1 MRITMIDRRAL
12 AKLEWER
19 YRKARKKEKG
29 RILDGFVQQ
38 AQCSRDHARWLL
50 RNHGRRV
57 ELKPSVFVQGDARQ
71 RMPRRRKKCYGPEL
85 VAPLKR
91 IWELLD
97 CICGKLL
104 AAALPQVLPRLV
116 ACGELKLRKAVE
128 HKLLAM
134 SASTIDRLLKPE
146 RAKYRL
152 KKRRGGTKPGTL
164 LKQQIPVRTFADWTE
179 QEPGFL
185 EMDLVAHDGGSASGD
200 YCQTL
205 DLTDVH
211 TGWTVQRAVLNK
223 AEKWTFEALQHLRA
237 ELPFPLKG
245 LDSDNGG
252 EFINHHLQ
260 RYCAEQQITFTR
272 ARPWRKNDNCY
283 VEQKNWSI
291 VRRFVGYYRYEGPEA
306 RDLLNRLYALLQDYT
321 NFFVPTLKLKEKVRD
336 GARVVRRYYEPETPL
351 QRVLAA
357 PQVNALAKQRLR
369 RRYQRLNLAQLRR
382 QIDALQRKLT
392 QQARRGARTQESAA

>member
-1 MRITMIDRRAL
+1 MIDRRL
-12 AKLEWER
+12 LTKLKCDG
-19 YRKARKKEKG
+19 YRRARKKEKG
-29 RILDGFVQQ
+29 RILDAFVEQ

-57 ELKPSVFVQGDARQ
+57 EVKPRVFLEGDAR
-71 RMPRRRKKCYGPEL
+71 RRVPRRRKKRYGPEL

-91 IWELLD
+91 VWELLD

-104 AAALPQVLPRLV
+104 AAALPQVVPRLV
-116 ACGELKLRKAVE
+116 ACGELKLRKSLQN
-128 HKLLAM
+128 KLLAM

-146 RAKYRL
+146 REKHRL

-164 LKQQIPVRTFADWTE
+164 LKHQIPVRTFADWTE
-179 QEPGFL
+179 QEPGFF
-185 EMDLVAHDGGSASGD
+185 EMDLVAHDGGSAAGD

-223 AEKWTFEALQHLRA
+223 AEKWTVEALQHLRA

-260 RYCAEQQITFTR
+260 RYCVEQQITFTR
-272 ARPWRKNDNCY
+272 ARPWRKNDTCY
-283 VEQKNWSI
+283 VEQKNWSV
-291 VRRFVGYYRYEGPEA
+291 VRRFVGYARYEGPDA
-306 RDLLNRLYALLQDYT
+306 RDLLNQLYARLQDYT

-336 GARVVRRYYEPETPL
+336 GARVLRRYYDPQTPF
-351 QRVLAA
+351 QRLLDSPHVD
-357 PQVNALAKQRLR
+357 ALAKQRLR
-369 RRYQRLNLAQLRR
+369 RRYQQLNLAQLRR
-382 QIDALQRKLT
+382 QIDALQRRLAR
-392 QQARRGARTQESAA
+392 QARRASHAQDIAA